1 MQTKWLRPTYHY
13 LSESGIGI
21 QAAIGCMNRTVQPFK
36 ADSEGLIHTRQKQHL
51 QWDYRMIACS
61 TLQTYVYTICET
73 RIGYCRA
80 SRLITQLS
88 AAKMSSELTSAGFCD
103 HLPAHQDGTK
113 HLVVLSLLQI
123 HGNPRT
129 LSSQHVCLDHHYRHT

>member
-1 MQTKWLRPTYHY
+1 MQTKWLRPTYHC

-36 ADSEGLIHTRQKQHL
+36 VDSEGLIHTRQKQPL

-73 RIGYCRA
+73 RIGYCHA

-88 AAKMSSELTSAGFCD
+88 AAKMSSELMSAGFCGR
-103 HLPAHQDGTK
+103 LPAHRGGTK
-113 HLVVLSLLQI
+113 HPLLPSL
-123 HGNPRT
+123 PRT
-129 LSSQHVCLDHHYRHT
+129 HWNPKTLSGQRM